1 MHQFLTIYTYIY
13 IYYMCVLHPSVA
25 GHFQETTTG
34 CRRQLFAGPGLPACE
49 LDDAKAS
56 CTLDGTKAT
65 LAIFVCPGS

>member
-13 IYYMCVLHPSVA
+13 IYICAPSI
-25 GHFQETTTG
+25 GGRPLFQETTTG